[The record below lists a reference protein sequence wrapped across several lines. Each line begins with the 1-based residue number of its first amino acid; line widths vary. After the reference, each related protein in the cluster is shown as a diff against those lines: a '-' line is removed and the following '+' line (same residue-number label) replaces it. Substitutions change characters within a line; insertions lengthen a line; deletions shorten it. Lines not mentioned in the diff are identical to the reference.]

1 MLRDCQQITFV
12 MLNGFC
18 LLSKPAPPPPPPPP
32 PLHLPP
38 LPIGTNGKPLAA
50 IGKFASA
57 TGKLMIGKRLAT
69 NGKGITNAMIGIGK
83 LANY

>member
-1 MLRDCQQITFV
+1 MP
-12 MLNGFC
+12 NGFC
-18 LLSKPAPPPPPPPP
+18 LLSKPAPPLPPPPA
-32 PLHLPP
+32 HIS